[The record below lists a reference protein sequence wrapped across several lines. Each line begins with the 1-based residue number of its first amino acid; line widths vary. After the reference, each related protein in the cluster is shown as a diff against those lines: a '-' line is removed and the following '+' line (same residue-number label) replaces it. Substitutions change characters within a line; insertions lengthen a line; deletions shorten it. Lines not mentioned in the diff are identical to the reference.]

1 MCRMLHRTI
10 RYAVQEVE
18 PGLWRWNVYP
28 GNRTVQGP
36 VKFRSR
42 ELAVEACHGEI
53 NDGIERTRRQAAR
66 R

>member
-1 MCRMLHRTI
+1 VLHRTFQ
-10 RYAVQEVE
+10 YDVQEIQ
-18 PGLWRWNVYP
+18 PGLWCWNIYL
-28 GNRTVQGP
+28 GNRAVQGP